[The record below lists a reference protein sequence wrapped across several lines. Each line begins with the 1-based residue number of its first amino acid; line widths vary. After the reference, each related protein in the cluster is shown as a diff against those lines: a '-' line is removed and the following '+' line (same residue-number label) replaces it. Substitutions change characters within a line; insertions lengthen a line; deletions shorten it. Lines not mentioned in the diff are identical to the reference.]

1 MIRALQ
7 IGYRHLDLAEAYGN
21 LEIVIEALNTAVKP
35 ISEGGLEMIPR
46 STSLFLT
53 MVLEINGKNHK
64 AF

>member
-21 LEIVIEALNTAVKP
+21 LVIMNEALYTAFKP
-35 ISEGGLEMIPR
+35 ISEGGLEITR

-53 MVLEINGKNHK
+53 MVNEINGKNQIQL
-64 AF
+64 